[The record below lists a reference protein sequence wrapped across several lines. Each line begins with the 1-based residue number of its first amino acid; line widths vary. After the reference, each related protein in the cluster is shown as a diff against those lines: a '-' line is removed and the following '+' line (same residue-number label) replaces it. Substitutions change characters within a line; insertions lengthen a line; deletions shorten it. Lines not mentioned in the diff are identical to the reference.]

1 MNNTTKAKYDM
12 AEKMLKVD
20 ISLEEVALM
29 TELPMETLKKI
40 GLDVPQVTELAYR
53 LQQAGCP
60 VDVHMISEEAC
71 VASLTKLLSGK
82 TGGAAWQS

>member
-40 GLDVPQVTELAYR
+40 QYDIQKDGLVTRHDVKD
-53 LQQAGCP
+53 
-60 VDVHMISEEAC
+60 VD
-71 VASLTKLLSGK
+71 LDSGYLI
-82 TGGAAWQS
+82 

>member
-29 TELPMETLKKI
+29 TELPIETLKKD
-40 GLDVPQVTELAYR
+40 GLVTRHDVKD
-53 LQQAGCP
+53 
-60 VDVHMISEEAC
+60 VD
-71 VASLTKLLSGK
+71 LDSGYLI
-82 TGGAAWQS
+82 